1 MVLDFSNEYV
11 RNAVG
16 LVAIFLP
23 HFALM
28 RVYKLARYSAFRTT
42 RGYVMAG
49 LLLLGS
55 TLFYFLVLDHGQRI
69 IFGGFSLLFL
79 TIMVVADFV
88 NGRLDSR

>member
-1 MVLDFSNEYV
+1 MGLDFSNDYI
-11 RNAVG
+11 RNGVG

-23 HFALM
+23 HFALINA
-28 RVYKLARYSAFRTT
+28 YKLARYSAYRTT
-42 RGYVMAG
+42 RRYAVVG

-55 TLFYFLVLDHGQRI
+55 TLFYSLVLSHSQRI

-88 NGRLDSR
+88 NDRLDAN